1 MKKSYRLPVLDKKLS
16 HRRMV
21 QEARCLVKC
30 RRSGVLTPCVY
41 LIDEENARLYTEKML
56 GGTVKEFLRR
66 ALKAGAKRE
75 EASVCFRRKAD
86 VMMCASLARSSIRTG
101 RSGAGVPD
109 RRHDRAHARCGDRA
123 WRSHDVQ
130 HDAQQRDGQ
139 GSGAY
144 WAHCRWLLLRSI
156 GC

>member
-1 MKKSYRLPVLDKKLS
+1 MLDKKLS

-66 ALKAGAKRE
+66 ALKAGA
-75 EASVCFRRKAD
+75 
-86 VMMCASLARSSIRTG
+86 CALQ
-101 RSGAGVPD
+101 GVLP
-109 RRHDRAHARCGDRA
+109 RA
-123 WRSHDVQ
+123 
-130 HDAQQRDGQ
+130 
-139 GSGAY
+139 
-144 WAHCRWLLLRSI
+144 I
-156 GC
+156 G